1 MNILKMTK
9 KDYVFLV
16 ELTVDIIV
24 AHIETVENAKT
35 VVNTVVDKIKKT
47 PGSSGFSEDK
57 WRKQLTKELSRNFS
71 DVEARKIGY
80 NE

>member
-1 MNILKMTK
+1 MTK
-9 KDYVFLV
+9 RDYVFLV
-16 ELTVDIIV
+16 ELTVDII

-35 VVNTVVDKIKKT
+35 VVNTVVEKIKKT

-80 NE
+80 NVDWE